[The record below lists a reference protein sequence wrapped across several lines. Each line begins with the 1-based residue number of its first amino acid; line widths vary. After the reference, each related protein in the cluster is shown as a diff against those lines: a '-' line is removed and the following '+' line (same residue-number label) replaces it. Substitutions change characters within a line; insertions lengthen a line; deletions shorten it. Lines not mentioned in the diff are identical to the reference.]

1 MAFVRSGKTG
11 IIQGHWDRDRTDRR
25 GLITKEEAGDP
36 RTENPKGEMLGLR
49 GPVELTWQGSGG
61 R

>member
-11 IIQGHWDRDRTDRR
+11 IIQGHRDRDRTDRR
-25 GLITKEEAGDP
+25 GLITKEEAGGH